1 MKNLKRNIVNFVMDP
16 LGEGFIVMGS
26 MLMFALFIL

>member
-1 MKNLKRNIVNFVMDP
+1 MKNMTKNIINFVMDP

-26 MLMFALFIL
+26 MLIFTLLAL